1 MLRRLW
7 QILGPVICAALLLVA
22 LLAIY
27 PNKLKHSA
35 EEEKNDAVALTHI
48 SFKSRAKKIRALSD
62 KSQNF
67 VPFLALVSGIVW
79 TVFIRQCW
87 QKPIIA
93 ATRHIC

>member
-35 EEEKNDAVALTHI
+35 EEEKMTLW
-48 SFKSRAKKIRALSD
+48 R
-62 KSQNF
+62 
-67 VPFLALVSGIVW
+67 
-79 TVFIRQCW
+79 
-87 QKPIIA
+87 
-93 ATRHIC
+93 